1 MLKYKGFY
9 QKIKTSKH
17 ETNILLEMKDQI
29 SIFKDWFD
37 DFKSRFSTE
46 KYSVSELEYQV
57 NKNTKL

>member
-1 MLKYKGFY
+1 MKQIFF
-9 QKIKTSKH
+9 QK
-17 ETNILLEMKDQI
+17 MKEQR
-29 SIFKDWFD
+29 SIFKDLFD

>member
-1 MLKYKGFY
+1 MLKYKGFH
-9 QKIKTSKH
+9 QKIKTFKH

-29 SIFKDWFD
+29 SILKDLFD